1 MDLMELM
8 KKQTDRAMTLTQNGA
23 DAYATSGSHLLDF
36 SYMMSSLRD
45 FDISKFFDFYGK
57 VWNEDPMLAIKVA
70 FYAGDIRSG
79 MGERDVFRRCLMFIA
94 TYYPEIAKAVMN
106 LVPDYNRWDSV
117 LTLYSMTKTRD
128 DAVEMIRSQIQK
140 DLANMAVGK
149 PISLCAKWMPS
160 VNASSF
166 QTVVLAKELA
176 QDLGMS
182 ERKYRKTLSELRN
195 YLNVVEVKMSAKE
208 WGEIDYEAV
217 PSRANLLYSNAF
229 LRNDC
234 KRRNEYLAD
243 LANGKKKINA
253 KVLYP
258 HEIICK
264 SIVPSYRGDKEAMSL
279 YESIWKA
286 LPDYGVQNTLVVR
299 DGSGSMTAY
308 KYKNSNTRPIDVAS
322 ALAIYLS
329 EHNTGVWKDKF
340 ITFSSD
346 PEIVDMSMCKSL
358 LEKIRWVFSY
368 DDYSNTDIFKTMKL
382 ILDTAVNNH
391 VPASDMPE
399 LIIILSD
406 MQFDPDLHEF
416 DGSLFDRI
424 KKKFK
429 DRGYKLP
436 KICFWNLEGDIHRT
450 VPMQDND
457 MGLILCSGFS
467 PNVINMFMSGDFKD
481 PYDILVNVLNSDRY
495 KPVEEAVKE
504 LL

>member
-1 MDLMELM
+1 MDFLELLEQQNNRRM
-8 KKQTDRAMTLTQNGA
+8 SVTQNGA
-23 DAYATSGSHLLDF
+23 LAYASSGSHLLDF
-36 SYMMSSLRD
+36 HYEMSAFRD
-45 FDISKFFDFYGK
+45 MDTAEFFKWFARAY
-57 VWNEDPMLAIKVA
+57 NEDPMLAIKEA
-70 FYAGDIRSG
+70 FYAGDIRLG
-79 MGERDVFRRCLMFIA
+79 MGERLTFRRCMQYIC
-94 TYYPEIAKAVMN
+94 TWHPEIAKAIIP
-106 LVPDYNRWDSV
+106 LVPEYNRWDSV
-117 LTLYSMTKTRD
+117 LTFYRVEKTRSA
-128 DAVEMIRSQIQK
+128 AVELIKNQLKEDIK
-140 DLANMAVGK
+140 NANNGK
-149 PISLCAKWMPS
+149 PISLCAKWLPS

-166 QTVVLAKELA
+166 KTVVLAKELA
-176 QDLGMS
+176 DDLGMT
-182 ERKYRKTLSELRN
+182 ERRYRKLLSKLRS
-195 YLNVVEVKMSAKE
+195 YLNIVEKKMSARE
-208 WGEIDYEAV
+208 WSEINYEAV
-217 PSRANLLYSNAF
+217 PSRANLLYSEAF
-229 LRNDC
+229 YRNDRE
-234 KRRNEYLAD
+234 RRSEYLED
-243 LANGKKKINA
+243 LAKGKKKINA

-264 SIVPSYRGDKEAMSL
+264 SIVPSYRGDKETMSL
-279 YESIWKA
+279 YESMWKA
-286 LPDYGVQNTLVVR
+286 LPDYGVQNTLVIR

-406 MQFDPDLHEF
+406 MQFDPDAHEF
-416 DGSLFDRI
+416 NGSLFDRI
-424 KKKFK
+424 KKKFE

-481 PYDILVNVLNSDRY
+481 PYDLLVDTLNGDRY
-495 KPVEEAVKE
+495 KPVEDAVKGII
-504 LL
+504 